1 MRSLFYCEENAARR
15 WRASYGVD
23 HTLDYCQ
30 SKKHGA
36 YRETDEPSADY
47 VAPSHNVRYRVVPH
61 G

>member
-1 MRSLFYCEENAARR
+1 MTSSN
-15 WRASYGVD
+15 GVD

-36 YRETDEPSADY
+36 YRETDEPSANY
-47 VAPSHNVRYRVVPH
+47 ITSSHDVCHRVVPH